1 MRHILPHPLL
11 ALALLAMWLL
21 LQQSIAP
28 GQILLGAGI
37 ALAASRAMAAL
48 QPERPKIR
56 HIGKIIKLIGLVTV
70 DIARSNI
77 AVTRI
82 IFEGRQRGQTDG
94 FLTVPLLLT
103 DRFALAIL
111 ACIVTA
117 TPGSAWLEYD
127 ARNNTVLI
135 HVLDLVDE
143 ATWIDTLKNRYE
155 ALLLEIFQ

>member
-1 MRHILPHPLL
+1 MRHILPYPLL
-11 ALALLAMWLL
+11 SLALLVMWLL
-21 LQQSIAP
+21 LQQSVAP
-28 GQILLGAGI
+28 GQVLLGALI
-37 ALAASRAMAAL
+37 AIAASRAMAAL

-56 HIGKIIKLIGLVTV
+56 HIGKIIKLVGLVTA

-82 IFEGRQRGQTDG
+82 IIEGKRREQTAG
-94 FLTVPLLLT
+94 FLTVPLALT

-127 ARNNTVLI
+127 AGNNTVLI